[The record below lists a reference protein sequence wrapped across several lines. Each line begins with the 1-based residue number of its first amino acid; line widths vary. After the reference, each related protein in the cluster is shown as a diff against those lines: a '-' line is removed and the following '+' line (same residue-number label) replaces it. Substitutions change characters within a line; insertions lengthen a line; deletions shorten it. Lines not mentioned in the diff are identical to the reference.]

1 MDPSENELIAHIK
14 DSLMSHE
21 EPYVPGAW
29 ENFNDRGRKKPLVFW
44 IGSLSSAAAVLLI
57 ATGLYFFIHKTSDN
71 SEIKTAKNSPFKY
84 TGPKPEGYGTP
95 AERHEQSSAAVP
107 AGQRKTVIKA
117 IPDARIA
124 VSAPQSPIRVNV
136 ATEISTI
143 PAVTR
148 PVKSV
153 PVASDNPVVHDN
165 PVSSGNPVI
174 AATKEP
180 QEKKNY
186 SFQEFLNNESAV
198 AKESKPAGTA
208 ALKENK
214 WEMGVVVAPS
224 FGNTKRL
231 NMGYGISMDYAVS
244 EKVSLGS
251 GIAYNELAASRD
263 ITAPSGMMSAPSNI
277 FIAADTEKSLES
289 VETRVVGIDIPFE
302 VKYHFSKTFYANV
315 GVSAFAVLNKRQNN
329 SYVEQRLV
337 ERTESSLTAGS
348 KDNFN
353 TVLVAEKVTEKA
365 PESEVS
371 NDKYLGF
378 YNFSFGYKRK
388 ISKSNSMSVE
398 PFVKVPMKEV
408 SKENLRLMGTGV
420 RLKFDF

>member
-29 ENFNDRGRKKPLVFW
+29 ENFNDRDRKKPLMFW

-57 ATGLYFFIHKTSDN
+57 ATGLYFFIHKTS
-71 SEIKTAKNSPFKY
+71 EKPEVKTAKNSPLRY
-84 TGPKPEGYGTP
+84 NGPKPQEYGTP
-95 AERHEQSSAAVP
+95 EEALAQKPLEAPKGET
-107 AGQRKTVIKA
+107 KTTAKV
-117 IPDARIA
+117 IPDEQVAI
-124 VSAPQSPIRVNV
+124 SNPQ
-136 ATEISTI
+136 
-143 PAVTR
+143 PA
-148 PVKSV
+148 
-153 PVASDNPVVHDN
+153 NPVN
-165 PVSSGNPVI
+165 AALETSTMPALTGPAKSSPLISSTPVTAGNPVI

-180 QEKKNY
+180 QKKENY
-186 SFQEFLNNESAV
+186 SFQEFLNNESVV
-198 AKESKPAGTA
+198 AKETKPALTA

-231 NMGYGISMDYAVS
+231 NMGYGISMDYALS
-244 EKVSLGS
+244 EKVSFGS
-251 GIAYNELAASRD
+251 GISYNELAASRD
-263 ITAPSGMMSAPSNI
+263 ITPPSGMMSAPSNMY
-277 FIAADTEKSLES
+277 IAADTEKSLES

-302 VKYHFSKTFYANV
+302 VKYHFSKVFYANV
-315 GVSAFAVLNKRQNN
+315 GVSAFAVLNQRQNN
-329 SYVEQRLV
+329 SYVAQRLV

-408 SKENLRLMGTGV
+408 SKENLRLTGTGV